1 MAKILSK
8 VWRYV
13 KIFYIDEQIKV
24 KGEQNVTPRTLQKA
38 SRAPF

>member
-1 MAKILSK
+1 MSFCVFLMNMAKILSK

-24 KGEQNVTPRTLQKA
+24 KGEQNVTP
-38 SRAPF
+38 

>member
-1 MAKILSK
+1 MYFCVFLTNMAKILSK

-24 KGEQNVTPRTLQKA
+24 KGEQNVTP
-38 SRAPF
+38 